1 MMEPRMDAREEQQQ
15 DELLALREQLRETE
29 DICQAIR
36 EGAVDAVVVGKSDED
51 KRVLLMSG
59 AYARYRQIVEDM
71 LQGAVTLTSRGE
83 ILFANHAFARMLGEN
98 LLDVFRTPLQR
109 WIAPAHQEAVRA
121 MLRARA
127 GQRDV
132 PVELRRAEGPPL
144 PVTLSLVSASDDFV
158 TLLVTPVA
166 PATDGDEARATL
178 EAIRSGAVDA
188 FVVGG
193 RQVRLL
199 DSAQAPYRVLVEQ
212 MRQGAASVDA
222 DGAIVY
228 ANERL
233 ATMLATPI
241 PRLVGTTLAQHVTD
255 ADRHALRALLAAR
268 SNAQGDLRL
277 VRPNGDPTAVQ
288 VTMTVLD
295 GHRLFLFTDVS
306 ERKRHEASD
315 ERSRRFLGMLAHEFR
330 NILSPIASS
339 TEVLRRTQKLDAD
352 GVKSVETIERQTAR
366 LVSLVDDLRRINPKE

>member
-1 MMEPRMDAREEQQQ
+1 MMEPRVDAGAEQQQ

-29 DICQAIR
+29 EICHAIR

-71 LQGAVTLTSRGE
+71 LQGAVTLTGRGE

-109 WIAPAHQEAVRA
+109 WVAPAHQEAVRA

-127 GQRDV
+127 GQRDM

-158 TLLVTPVA
+158 TLLVTPFA
-166 PATDGDEARATL
+166 AANDGDEARATL

-222 DGAIVY
+222 DGTIVY
-228 ANERL
+228 ANEHL

-241 PRLVGTTLAQHVTD
+241 PRLVGTKLAQHVGD

-277 VRPNGDPTAVQ
+277 VRPNGDPTAVH

-295 GHRLFLFTDVS
+295 GHKLFLFTDVS

-330 NILSPIASS
+330 NILGPIASS

-352 GVKSVETIERQTAR
+352 GLKSVETIERQTAR